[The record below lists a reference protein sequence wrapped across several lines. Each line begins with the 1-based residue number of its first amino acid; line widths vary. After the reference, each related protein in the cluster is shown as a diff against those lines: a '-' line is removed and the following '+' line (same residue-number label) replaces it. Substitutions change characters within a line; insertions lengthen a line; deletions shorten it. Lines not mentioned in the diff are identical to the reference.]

1 MPATRPA
8 PALAV
13 PQSLRR
19 RLRTLGSTDV
29 LALVLVGAV
38 LAHALL
44 PAVWRVPAVQAWTTV
59 FAAVCIQASPYVVL
73 GVTVSVAVAAVPAS
87 WLARALPRR
96 RLLAVPV
103 AALAGCAM
111 PGCEC
116 GSVPVAT
123 AMLRRG
129 IAAGPAFSLM
139 LAAPAINPIVLA
151 ATASA
156 FPGRPD
162 MVLARFAG
170 SFVLSVA
177 VGWVWSLRS
186 PPALTSP
193 ATRHEHGR
201 EPGAL
206 AAAAAHDLAQSLGL
220 LTIGAASA
228 ASIGVLLPRS
238 VFTVLAGSAIGGV
251 ATLAVLAV
259 VLAVC
264 SEADA
269 FIASSFVQFSRTA
282 QLVFMVVGP
291 AVDVKLL
298 AMQVGAFGGR
308 LALRLGLLAFGLA
321 VPIAVAASALT

>member
-1 MPATRPA
+1 MPSMNP
-8 PALAV
+8 V
-13 PQSLRR
+13 VRR
-19 RLRTLGSTDV
+19 RRPRPVESTDV
-29 LALVLVGAV
+29 LVLVLVAAV
-38 LAHALL
+38 VAHALL
-44 PAVWRVPAVQAWTTV
+44 PTVWRVPTVQAWTTV

-73 GVTVSVAVAAVPAS
+73 GVGVSVAVAAVPSS
-87 WLARALPRR
+87 WLARMLPQR
-96 RLLAVPV
+96 RLLAVPI

-116 GSVPVAT
+116 GSVPVAA

-139 LAAPAINPIVLA
+139 LAAPATNPIVLA

-162 MVLARFAG
+162 MLLARFAG
-170 SFVLSVA
+170 SFILSVA

-186 PPALTSP
+186 PPAP
-193 ATRHEHGR
+193 ASVASGHEHGR
-201 EPGAL
+201 DPKAL

-228 ASIGVLLPRS
+228 AGISVLVPRS
-238 VFTVLAGSAIGGV
+238 VFGVLAGSAVGGIV
-251 ATLAVLAV
+251 TLAVLAV

-282 QLVFMVVGP
+282 QLVFMIVGP

-298 AMQVGAFGGR
+298 AMQAGAFGLR
-308 LALRLGLLAFGLA
+308 VASRLGLLAFGLA
-321 VPIAVAASALT
+321 VPIAVTVAALT